1 SSSRGLRPTTRAPL
15 CGSEHF
21 VCQACVSGGDGNGG
35 TNKRCGPCGHAV
47 SYTRSRFMDGVVDA
61 YKVSCLYKGHGCA
74 MDGIPY
80 HSAADHKASCK
91 HAPCYCFDCRF
102 VGSPAKL
109 VRHLASP
116 SGAHAWPVEK
126 IRYEVPQPFVVPA
139 SSEEDQRRLL
149 VTEDGRVFLLAV
161 GARRDLGG
169 RRPVTVVC
177 VRGNADADAD
187 AKPLYTGVL
196 WVDGP
201 PAPPR
206 QPLGCSFRLKAT
218 VASCSVPKALPLRLA
233 GAVRRA
239 LGGREPD
246 EQPRVLIGDRGPD
259 CLFSALKVA
268 SYLPLPYSA
277 LSSLL
282 IIPVPLRDA
291 AYDYIARNRYDWFG
305 KDDECLVTKDRELL
319 ERFIDRDEMLGGGPS
334 NSSY

>member
-1 SSSRGLRPTTRAPL
+1 RFVDCGLQ

-126 IRYEVPQPFVVPA
+126 ISCAESCIVPA
-139 SSEEDQRRLL
+139 SSLLGAELLADHPRPTARRGLRLHCKKSVRLVRQRRR
-149 VTEDGRVFLLAV
+149 VSGDQGPGASRAIHRQGRNARWRSQQQFLLTTAV
-161 GARRDLGG
+161 CFSVGVG
-169 RRPVTVVC
+169 R
-177 VRGNADADAD
+177 GDISN
-187 AKPLYTGVL
+187 
-196 WVDGP
+196 
-201 PAPPR
+201 
-206 QPLGCSFRLKAT
+206 
-218 VASCSVPKALPLRLA
+218 LRNY
-233 GAVRRA
+233 V
-239 LGGREPD
+239 
-246 EQPRVLIGDRGPD
+246 GDYG
-259 CLFSALKVA
+259 
-268 SYLPLPYSA
+268 
-277 LSSLL
+277 
-282 IIPVPLRDA
+282 
-291 AYDYIARNRYDWFG
+291 
-305 KDDECLVTKDRELL
+305 
-319 ERFIDRDEMLGGGPS
+319 
-334 NSSY
+334 